1 MRDILYITGL
11 FAAFLALA
19 MDFPQKLAEERRDRP
34 VPSFASFVELSPS
47 VHAACLELARTSWQ
61 VRSGSRGRPV
71 IGSLDSGIPLL
82 TEFLPPR
89 EKVMFADVEIT
100 PMPAGPVDVGVYSL
114 LPASESADNAVYST
128 RPAKTAPEKD
138 QGKDTSVPFSKKD
151 MLSVDQFRKLKE
163 IMQ

>member
-61 VRSGSRGRPV
+61 VRSGSMANPV

-82 TEFLPPR
+82 SDSLPPAAKVEFR
-89 EKVMFADVEIT
+89 EIAVPALPVGRADME
-100 PMPAGPVDVGVYSL
+100 DYSL
-114 LPASESADNAVYST
+114 LPATSGADSPAFAT
-128 RPAKTAPEKD
+128 RPSGPAEDGAGPAFPRQEMISVE
-138 QGKDTSVPFSKKD
+138 TS
-151 MLSVDQFRKLKE
+151 RKLKE